1 MYQIKVYH
9 IKHNTEHFVQL
20 QYKELKISE
29 PNEVTQKMC
38 ILNWTSH
45 IYIYTESFFFFC
57 GI

>member
-45 IYIYTESFFFFC
+45 IYLH
-57 GI
+57 